1 MANLSELVGSTDVLG
16 TRTAARERLEERRRA
31 LITNLS
37 QAQPT
42 GRAQAGAAVGAA
54 LGQALGAAGAAALG
68 VNNVDPEVARVESN
82 AALARDIQALS
93 SGDNPL
99 EPGTAE
105 HATAAGLAAQAAGR
119 TDLALQFAEQS
130 AALKVRESALVAKS
144 EKEAAEA
151 ERSAFNGLPSATKL
165 SVTATDPERVQ
176 RVLGLT
182 PAQAKVVAKDA
193 ADTLKTLQAKNQ
205 KVLDELNAVKTT
217 KSSSEDVTQTE
228 GLLLNM
234 GIGGHTFEASF
245 PLLGR
250 DDPVRS
256 TNFARLMDQQATAE
270 IDAAATEGSGVR
282 LTKDEVYK
290 EIMAELEA
298 AGGVEGWGTDDV
310 TDIDLEKL
318 GTILKA
324 RKAAAPTKQSSTAP
338 TRRRVVAQP

>member
-16 TRTAARERLEERRRA
+16 TRAAAQERLAERRRA

-37 QAQPT
+37 KAQPT

-68 VNNVDPEVARVESN
+68 VSDVDPEVARVESN
-82 AALARDIQALS
+82 AALAKEIQALGT
-93 SGDNPL
+93 GDNAIA
-99 EPGTAE
+99 PGTSAYM
-105 HATAAGLAAQAAGR
+105 AAAGQKAQAAGR

-130 AALKVRESALVAKS
+130 AALKVRESALIAKS

-165 SVTATDPERVQ
+165 SVTATDPARVQ

-182 PAQAKVVAKDA
+182 EAQAKIVSKDA

-205 KVLDELNAVKTT
+205 KALDELNAVKTT
-217 KSSSEDVTQTE
+217 KSSSEDITQTE

-245 PLLGR
+245 PLLGK

-270 IDAAATEGSGVR
+270 IDIAARKGSGVR
-282 LTKDEVYK
+282 LTKAEIYK
-290 EIMAELEA
+290 EIMEELEA
-298 AGGVEGWGTDDV
+298 TGGVEGWGTDDV
-310 TDIDLEKL
+310 TDIDLKKL

-324 RKAAAPTKQSSTAP
+324 RKAEAPTKQSSTAP